1 MAYKKAWKDLLVICQ
16 ETLAGT
22 KFDRFWCEGQQR
34 KLFKTRES
42 CEECIAQ
49 LAELKAREG
58 MSKDGKVELFA
69 VWLSQ
74 VGLTDAEKA
83 EAAAK
88 IAEEEKKTREV
99 VVVDAN
105 WSKEDVAMLTK
116 AIVKFPV
123 GTGSRWKVITEFC
136 GRRN

>member
-1 MAYKKAWKDLLVICQ
+1 MEEKAAAAAAKKAFDLAYKKAWKDLLVICQ

-88 IAEEEKKTREV
+88 IAEEEKKTKEI

-105 WSKEDVAMLTK
+105 WS
-116 AIVKFPV
+116 
-123 GTGSRWKVITEFC
+123 
-136 GRRN
+136 